1 MKTIEGIS
9 NPMLKKYVQTR
20 MEMAAKAES
29 VLNLTYLIS
38 LLERCDQDTIPINP
52 KVLAF
57 FADRIN
63 SEVHGLIEQLDQ
75 FIYILDAE
83 NQLDGKS

>member
-1 MKTIEGIS
+1 MSIEGIS
-9 NPMLKKYVQTR
+9 IPMLRRYVQTR
-20 MEMAAKAES
+20 MDIAAKAES

-63 SEVHGLIEQLDQ
+63 SEVHTLIEQLDR

-83 NQLDGKS
+83 NALDDAE